1 MSAISFVEYEIAE
14 GEVEDF
20 GQLWRQGWGGVITV
34 LELNRTKP
42 GENKHGWDIEKA
54 NSKRLKPSLPLLLST
69 RLGQVAVEFF
79 ASAEAKLSLSILRH
93 AQADCDLDHKI

>member
-1 MSAISFVEYEIAE
+1 MSALSFVEYEIAE

-42 GENKHGWDIEKA
+42 GETKH
-54 NSKRLKPSLPLLLST
+54 
-69 RLGQVAVEFF
+69 
-79 ASAEAKLSLSILRH
+79 
-93 AQADCDLDHKI
+93 